1 MLLVN
6 LIYLRCSSFLYEN
19 RDKLPRAF
27 KEFRNPFLDLKDL
40 YKLLDHHF
48 IEHDKELINNINIEL
63 EKLEHV
69 KFVAVP
75 YHMELLPLYV
85 HLVPVLENLQRLQ
98 EVLLK
103 IIYVVVSIQIERI
116 AHGARN
122 HAIMIHP

>member
-1 MLLVN
+1 M
-6 LIYLRCSSFLYEN
+6 II
-19 RDKLPRAF
+19 K
-27 KEFRNPFLDLKDL
+27 
-40 YKLLDHHF
+40 
-48 IEHDKELINNINIEL
+48 HDKEFINNIDVEL
-63 EKLEHV
+63 EKWKHV
-69 KFVAVP
+69 KFVAVQ

-103 IIYVVVSIQIERI
+103 IIYVVVSIQIEEI